1 MVVEALLF
9 YHPAVWWASARI
21 RHERELCCDDLA
33 VRACGDA
40 VCYARA
46 LTTLERMRA
55 TAPVLAMGTTSGRLL
70 YRIERLM
77 GVTPQEQSPARWPGV
92 VALAAGLACV
102 ALTTNWARGQ
112 APAVRDE
119 PGVKV
124 DLGASALL
132 HRTGVEY
139 PEAAKKKGV
148 QGNVTVQVTVDENGN
163 VSDAHVLSGPEEL
176 RKSVLQSIL
185 EWHFTKDAAKSE
197 RQVGVA
203 FQTPAA
209 GAAEPAELS
218 PVIFSVVDPE
228 GQVVTQLKAR
238 LEALHSAGAVSEQ
251 QVKEMVD
258 QAQAQA
264 DREARVRANQEALM
278 FLEQQVEEAQRQT
291 RGAQAQV
298 PKNLE
303 ETYQAEVQLKR
314 AEHAMELAKAA
325 QAAGELEMLRAE
337 TERRMGQ
344 KQVVGRTLKSI
355 PVFGFDDAVS
365 GSLTARINLRVG
377 DTLTAESMDAARK
390 AVLEFDEHAGVE
402 FVPTAD
408 GQVEVR
414 ILAPR

>member
-1 MVVEALLF
+1 
-9 YHPAVWWASARI
+9 
-21 RHERELCCDDLA
+21 
-33 VRACGDA
+33 
-40 VCYARA
+40 
-46 LTTLERMRA
+46 
-55 TAPVLAMGTTSGRLL
+55 
-70 YRIERLM
+70 
-77 GVTPQEQSPARWPGV
+77 
-92 VALAAGLACV
+92 
-102 ALTTNWARGQ
+102 
-112 APAVRDE
+112 
-119 PGVKV
+119 
-124 DLGASALL
+124 
-132 HRTGVEY
+132 
-139 PEAAKKKGV
+139 
-148 QGNVTVQVTVDENGN
+148 
-163 VSDAHVLSGPEEL
+163 
-176 RKSVLQSIL
+176 
-185 EWHFTKDAAKSE
+185 
-197 RQVGVA
+197 
-203 FQTPAA
+203 
-209 GAAEPAELS
+209 
-218 PVIFSVVDPE
+218 
-228 GQVVTQLKAR
+228 
-238 LEALHSAGAVSEQ
+238 
-251 QVKEMVD
+251 MVD

-355 PVFGFDDAVS
+355 RVFGFDDAVS